1 METSSETNNSYAF
14 FRNELK
20 TSRLTKQDK
29 ARKSFEKTIAEAKGG
44 DSIKNQQGVFCEINW
59 VNTKFPSNHGS
70 SRSYSRPRVG
80 LS

>member
-29 ARKSFEKTIAEAKGG
+29 ARKSFEKTIVEAKGG
-44 DSIKNQQGVFCEINW
+44 IVLRVSRGYFCEINW
-59 VNTKFPSNHGS
+59 VYTKFPSNHGS
-70 SRSYSRPRVG
+70 SRSYSRPCVG

>member
-20 TSRLTKQDK
+20 TSRLTQQDK

-44 DSIKNQQGVFCEINW
+44 DSIKNQQGGILRD
-59 VNTKFPSNHGS
+59 KLGQ
-70 SRSYSRPRVG
+70 Y
-80 LS
+80 

>member
-29 ARKSFEKTIAEAKGG
+29 ARKSFEKTVAEAKGG
-44 DSIKNQQGVFCEINW
+44 IVFR
-59 VNTKFPSNHGS
+59 V
-70 SRSYSRPRVG
+70 SRGYFAR
-80 LS
+80 